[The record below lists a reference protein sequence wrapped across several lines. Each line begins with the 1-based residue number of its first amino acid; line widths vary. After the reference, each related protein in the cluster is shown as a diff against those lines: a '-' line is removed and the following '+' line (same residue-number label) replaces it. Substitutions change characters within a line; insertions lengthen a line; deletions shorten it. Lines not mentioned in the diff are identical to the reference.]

1 MIATHEPKQL
11 GRTTIRELAHPPTAR
26 SGVTREYLAKEALRE
41 SRALGC
47 ASLGQAMSLSKIY
60 ISPTS
65 MRISLDGASKVWIDH
80 NHIQNIG
87 RQFLVNG
94 FNPSTQVS
102 ISNDYLDGRATY
114 STGCDGD
121 HHGVAL
127 FSGTGDEITFARVGS
142 AVSRLA
148 SVYHLASPGS
158 ISPITTLTR
167 QHYGSR
173 VGT

>member
-1 MIATHEPKQL
+1 
-11 GRTTIRELAHPPTAR
+11 
-26 SGVTREYLAKEALRE
+26 
-41 SRALGC
+41 
-47 ASLGQAMSLSKIY
+47 
-60 ISPTS
+60 

-127 FSGTGDEITFARVGS
+127 FSGMLYVL
-142 AVSRLA
+142 VSFCQYSENHRNW
-148 SVYHLASPGS
+148 
-158 ISPITTLTR
+158 
-167 QHYGSR
+167 
-173 VGT
+173 